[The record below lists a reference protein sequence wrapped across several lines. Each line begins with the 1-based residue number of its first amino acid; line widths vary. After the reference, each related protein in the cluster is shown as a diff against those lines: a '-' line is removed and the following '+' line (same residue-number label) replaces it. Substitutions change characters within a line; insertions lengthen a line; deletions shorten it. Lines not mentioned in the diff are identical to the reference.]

1 MGLDLGSV
9 RGKKEGGYNASNIN
23 WTRNLFNLL
32 FSSRCRMVHS
42 SLYQFYHRSMGF
54 LNCWSY
60 FLSHRNNPWNWILV
74 RCMVD
79 SIDEVTFNSNDL
91 LFYDRR
97 VFTPVPEYW
106 SRIELTDRRNWNSHD
121 EISLTEWIHNHV
133 GGLWSV
139 HSYEFLDN
147 STDKKSHYTRKR
159 QIRVVISFEDPND
172 KLMFQ
177 MMGGVDAVS

>member
-1 MGLDLGSV
+1 
-9 RGKKEGGYNASNIN
+9 
-23 WTRNLFNLL
+23 
-32 FSSRCRMVHS
+32 
-42 SLYQFYHRSMGF
+42 
-54 LNCWSY
+54 
-60 FLSHRNNPWNWILV
+60 
-74 RCMVD
+74 MVD
-79 SIDEVTFNSNDL
+79 SIDEIAFNSNDL
-91 LFYDRR
+91 LFFDRR

-106 SRIELTDRRNWNSHD
+106 SRIELVNRRNWNSHD

-147 STDKKSHYTRKR
+147 STDKKAHYTRKR

-177 MMGGVDAVS
+177 MMGGVDAVG